1 MNKKVCVGMREELH
15 NFGHDALLP
24 VLGKDNR
31 NRAIWTQKVACVR
44 LTIRSSYTRC
54 LLSDNQEVNVT
65 ETQHRANSLNGGQC
79 LTAVTLALAGCAVQ
93 LVLISC
99 SASNTHQYQSID

>member
-31 NRAIWTQKVACVR
+31 KRAIWDGKGR
-44 LTIRSSYTRC
+44 LRSAYYT
-54 LLSDNQEVNVT
+54 LELQ
-65 ETQHRANSLNGGQC
+65 
-79 LTAVTLALAGCAVQ
+79 TLAFV
-93 LVLISC
+93 
-99 SASNTHQYQSID
+99 